1 LLEEVGV
8 STHRPFEDWILD
20 ETALNPES
28 SRLLHQHLDDCRDC
42 RALAD
47 GWERARLTLTRS
59 GMATPAPGLAD
70 RWLQRQALQAGSR
83 SKGGWV
89 VLLVSLGAALVGAG
103 LTAWG
108 LVSLLGAPSEAL
120 QSLIRQ
126 LVTWS
131 MWYRVSSDIV
141 GAVSRTIPSG
151 WVAGLGLALMIAWAG
166 LIAVWLAS
174 LKRTAFQ
181 GVQS

>member
-1 LLEEVGV
+1 
-8 STHRPFEDWILD
+8 
-20 ETALNPES
+20 
-28 SRLLHQHLDDCRDC
+28 
-42 RALAD
+42 
-47 GWERARLTLTRS
+47 
-59 GMATPAPGLAD
+59 
-70 RWLQRQALQAGSR
+70 
-83 SKGGWV
+83 
-89 VLLVSLGAALVGAG
+89 
-103 LTAWG
+103 
-108 LVSLLGAPSEAL
+108 VSLLGAPSEAL
-120 QSLIRQ
+120 QTLIRQ